1 MLELRHLERLSSS
14 FSLSLSLGKFP
25 KLIKTGNVIES
36 GTLTT
41 HESQF
46 AQIGFAPTEIHIHI
60 AELRP
65 DLLHM
70 QIYIPENPFAIG
82 KALTSYDEK
91 HISHTNKRAVLS
103 VQDRLHTNVDQGG
116 LLLGLF
122 KGTFSITFPKF
133 DLTFNFEI

>member
-1 MLELRHLERLSSS
+1 MLELRHLERVSLPR
-14 FSLSLSLGKFP
+14 SLSLSLGKFP

-46 AQIGFAPTEIHIHI
+46 ARIGFGPTEIHIHI
-60 AELRP
+60 AEERP

-82 KALTSYDEK
+82 KALTSCGEK
-91 HISHTNKRAVLS
+91 HITHTQTPVLS
-103 VQDRLHTNVDQGG
+103 LQDRLHTVQCR
-116 LLLGLF
+116 
-122 KGTFSITFPKF
+122 K
-133 DLTFNFEI
+133 